1 MSFPDH
7 ADDSDAHFARGMHD
21 LLEPI
26 CLVNFFSDEPTAELE
41 ALGFTGYWDGYFA
54 GRAAPL
60 GPVPAQVVDAAFY
73 NFAEGEVGRHIPAV
87 WRTASPT
94 ASYEAR
100 SRGCARAL
108 RRILAEDADAPQTT
122 RAVEL
127 LTRCAMSAPVEGR
140 VMYAALRSLPI
151 PDDQATTLW
160 HVANMLREHR
170 GDGHNAVLVSEQ
182 IGGTEAHVLNALDQ
196 GIHPPQTFGRI
207 HHLPQ
212 VRLAEVMDGLRGR
225 GIVDEDDRFT
235 DSGRSVKA
243 RIEQRTDALAA
254 APYRTLSAVERLE
267 LRTLLAP
274 LTAKLEATGSR

>member
-1 MSFPDH
+1 
-7 ADDSDAHFARGMHD
+7 MHD

-60 GPVPAQVVDAAFY
+60 GLVSALVVDAAFY
-73 NFAEGEVGRHIPAV
+73 SFAEGEVARHIPAV

-108 RRILAEDADAPQTT
+108 RRILEADADPGADTDVDPDPDTDALQIV
-122 RAVEL
+122 RVVEL
-127 LTRCAMSAPVEGR
+127 LTRCAVSAPVEGR
-140 VMYAALRSLPI
+140 VMYAALRSLPT
-151 PDDQATTLW
+151 PADQVTTLW

-196 GIHPPQTFGRI
+196 GIHPPHTFGRI

-212 VRLAEVMDGLRGR
+212 ARLDEVMDGLRGR

-235 DSGRSVKA
+235 DFGRLLKA
-243 RIEQRTDALAA
+243 RIEHRTDALAA
-254 APYRTLSAVERLE
+254 APYRALSALERND

-274 LTAKLEATGSR
+274 LAAMLEATGSR